1 MKLDSIDI
9 SRLDVPTCEVDL
21 RRDIHVFVDYVRNR
35 QVKRSHRGNMLSKA
49 DQRRLAKLLS
59 DPLAAQQIEQ
69 DDSSVWVDYIDDLV
83 LELGFVTYD
92 TEGEYE
98 GYTSQEPIFPDNY
111 IQFDKKAYQKFIDL
125 SPAKQES
132 SLLTQ
137 LLSGRPGGNSEFFSR
152 SRLGLLDK
160 FNTFG
165 SALGVLPLLDFVK
178 ARHFLLKVLAEC
190 PPGQWFSTASLIE
203 HLKQHHRY
211 FLIPEKLSFK
221 DRYGAKWGRYENFR
235 EGTEPYDRGSPIPD
249 KAADAFQRVEGRY
262 IERFLEDVPWTLK
275 YVDVAFGKHPKQ
287 QVYPSLGVLQG
298 FRVSVFL
305 GRALREQ
312 IALPRVTVTPSF
324 DVYIQPETYPARA
337 LAQLAPLCEMVK
349 EATSFELKITKQKVA
364 AARAADPR
372 LDVVALLQQL
382 SGNELPS
389 NVLRELSAW
398 SEHGEKFVL
407 YRGYSILEADKTLT
421 AGAAFTVETPQPG
434 VYLVRSPAKL
444 FNELERQELMPLRV
458 KHSAE
463 KLTPLPKGVRT
474 RFAKQTA
481 AAKKPPKS
489 KTKVT
494 LTRVTR
500 VQLAFP
506 DQPFFDDLIRLL
518 AETKCPVEADRKKL
532 LLSYSKS
539 NESLVNDA
547 IRALKSQYQ
556 VKIQDVG

>member
-1 MKLDSIDI
+1 MA
-9 SRLDVPTCEVDL
+9 V
-21 RRDIHVFVDYVRNR
+21 IHVFVDYVRNR
-35 QVKRSHRGNMLSKA
+35 NVKRSHRGNMLSKA

-59 DPLAAQQIEQ
+59 DPLAAQQVEQ
-69 DDSSVWVDYIDDLV
+69 NDSSDWVDYIDDLA

-98 GYTSQEPIFPDNY
+98 GYTSQEPIFPDNF
-111 IQFDKKAYQKFIDL
+111 IQFDEKVYQKFIDL

-132 SLLTQ
+132 SLLTH
-137 LLSGRPGGNSEFFSR
+137 LLSGRPGGDSEFFS
-152 SRLGLLDK
+152 SSLLGQLDK
-160 FNTFG
+160 FNTVG
-165 SALGVLPLLDFVK
+165 CGLGVVPLLDFVK
-178 ARHFLLKVLAEC
+178 ARRFLLKVLAEC

-211 FLIPEKLSFK
+211 FLIPEKPNVKNRS
-221 DRYGAKWGRYENFR
+221 GAKWGRYENFH
-235 EGTEPYDRGSPIPD
+235 EGTSLYDRGTPIPEKD
-249 KAADAFQRVEGRY
+249 SDAFQRVEGRY

-275 YVDVAFGKHPKQ
+275 YVDVAFGKRSKQ

-298 FRVSVFL
+298 FRVSEFL
-305 GRALREQ
+305 SRALREQ
-312 IALPRVTVTPSF
+312 IAAPRVTVTPSF
-324 DVYIQPETYPARA
+324 DAYIQAETYPAKT
-337 LAQLAPLCEMVK
+337 LAQLTPLCELVK

-382 SGNELPS
+382 TGTELPG

-407 YRGYSILEADKTLT
+407 YRGLSLLEADKDLS
-421 AGAAFTVETPQPG
+421 ASAAFTVETPAPG
-434 VYLVRSPAKL
+434 IYLVRSPAKL
-444 FNELERQELMPLRV
+444 FAELERQELIPLRV
-458 KHSAE
+458 KHSDGQ
-463 KLTPLPKGVRT
+463 LTPLPKGTRT

-481 AAKKPPKS
+481 AAKKAPKA

-518 AETKCPVEADRKKL
+518 AETKCPIEADRKKL

-539 NESLVNDA
+539 NESLVNA
-547 IRALKSQYQ
+547 ALQSLKTQYQ